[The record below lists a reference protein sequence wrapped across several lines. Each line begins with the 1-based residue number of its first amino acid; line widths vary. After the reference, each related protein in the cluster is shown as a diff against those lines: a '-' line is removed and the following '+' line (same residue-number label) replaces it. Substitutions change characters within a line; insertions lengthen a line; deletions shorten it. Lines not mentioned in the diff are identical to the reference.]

1 MVGAGLWWFRYSGRA
16 EIAWSIATA
25 PALVGLIVQIATSL
39 REGNVGLDVVA
50 ALSMSVALV
59 FGEPLAGNVVALMYS
74 GGQLLE
80 LFAQGRA
87 KREITA
93 LLGRVA
99 HTAMRFRDA
108 NLEEVPIA
116 IVQPRDRL
124 LIRQGE
130 VLPVDGR
137 VATELAAL
145 DLSALRGESVPT
157 RLNRG
162 GEALSGA
169 TSVGAA
175 FKLVAIRPAS
185 EST

>member
-1 MVGAGLWWFRYSGRA
+1 MANFMLYKVYWLYDRHRSDGLSAIAVCGLVVGAGLWWFGYSGRA

-50 ALSMSVALV
+50 ALSMSAALV

-87 KREITA
+87 KREMTA

-99 HTAMRFRDA
+99 HTAMRLRDA

-116 IVQPRDRL
+116 SFNR
-124 LIRQGE
+124 
-130 VLPVDGR
+130 
-137 VATELAAL
+137 AT
-145 DLSALRGESVPT
+145 
-157 RLNRG
+157 
-162 GEALSGA
+162 
-169 TSVGAA
+169 A
-175 FKLVAIRPAS
+175 FSSDKERCCQ
-185 EST
+185 